1 MVRRPKIALVG
12 AGNIGGTL
20 ALLSGLKDL
29 GDVALVDIMEG
40 IPQGK
45 ALDIAQSMAISGADN
60 LYTGTNTFKE
70 GLQDADV
77 VIVTAGIP
85 RKPGMSR
92 DDLLSINANTIKN
105 VGTHIKETAPQ
116 AFVIVV
122 TNPLD
127 AMVWVMQQAT
137 NFPPQRVIGMA
148 GILDSARLKYF
159 LAQELRISVKDIST
173 LVLGGHGD
181 SMVPLLRYTSISGV
195 PIQEFIKMN
204 LITDKRLEEII
215 HRTRFGG
222 GEIVELL
229 KTGSAFYAPALSAL
243 EIAESY
249 LKDQKRILPCAAWC
263 QGEYGFKDL
272 YVGVPVIVG
281 KQGVEKIIELP
292 LNTSEKAQLD
302 ASAHAVKALIEDLKK
317 L

>member
-204 LITDKRLEEII
+204 LITEKRLEEII